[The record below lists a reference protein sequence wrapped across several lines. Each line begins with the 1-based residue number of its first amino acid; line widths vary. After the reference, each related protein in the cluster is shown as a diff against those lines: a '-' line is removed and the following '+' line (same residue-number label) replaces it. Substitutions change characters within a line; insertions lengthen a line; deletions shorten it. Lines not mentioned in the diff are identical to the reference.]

1 LTFFLYFCSPNAD
14 GGDAIAY
21 PMIPWEIHS
30 VADLPSYA
38 LTEVVDTLTGALLIE
53 VQPDGSVSGQQRFV
67 LDGLSILDLDI
78 QANKM
83 VSCAGSSGF
92 SLKWQVWPRDIK
104 LRPNAFTSD
113 WFDLTDR

>member
-1 LTFFLYFCSPNAD
+1 
-14 GGDAIAY
+14 
-21 PMIPWEIHS
+21 
-30 VADLPSYA
+30 
-38 LTEVVDTLTGALLIE
+38 
-53 VQPDGSVSGQQRFV
+53 
-67 LDGLSILDLDI
+67 
-78 QANKM
+78 M

>member
-1 LTFFLYFCSPNAD
+1 
-14 GGDAIAY
+14 
-21 PMIPWEIHS
+21 MIPWEIHS
-30 VADLPSYA
+30 VADLPSYT

-83 VSCAGSSGF
+83 VSCTGSSGF
-92 SLKWQVWPRDIK
+92 SFRWQVWPRDIK